1 MGFLAFGKVGLGD
14 QGKIGL
20 AAGEL
25 AWFTAASRE
34 RWPTV
39 EDNEGFQNEAHAF
52 DFRFTVCR
60 SSQ

>member
-14 QGKIGL
+14 QGNIGL

-39 EDNEGFQNEAHAF
+39 EDNEGFQK
-52 DFRFTVCR
+52 
-60 SSQ
+60 